1 MCDLKEHIS
10 HEIAQRRKYA
20 FDHGNIEEAFLVLW
34 SGSTFLI
41 HLKKKMYLKLRH
53 YCYRSE
59 FFKPTTKDVHLVD
72 RMKV

>member
-41 HLKKKMYLKLRH
+41 HLKKEMYILN
-53 YCYRSE
+53 YAIIVIAPSC
-59 FFKPTTKDVHLVD
+59 
-72 RMKV
+72 